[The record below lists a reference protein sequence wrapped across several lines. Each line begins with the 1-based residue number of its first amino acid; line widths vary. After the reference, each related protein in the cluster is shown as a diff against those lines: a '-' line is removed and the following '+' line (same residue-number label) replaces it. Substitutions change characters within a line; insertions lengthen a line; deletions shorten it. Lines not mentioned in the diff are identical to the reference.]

1 MCLDRDYAIA
11 LAELIDK
18 GHIIPSN
25 EELDVLDIYGDYRP
39 ARYDPHTLT
48 AREIRDIYGDYRPRY
63 HGGGLI
69 G

>member
-48 AREIRDIYGDYRPRY
+48 WKNE
-63 HGGGLI
+63 
-69 G
+69 